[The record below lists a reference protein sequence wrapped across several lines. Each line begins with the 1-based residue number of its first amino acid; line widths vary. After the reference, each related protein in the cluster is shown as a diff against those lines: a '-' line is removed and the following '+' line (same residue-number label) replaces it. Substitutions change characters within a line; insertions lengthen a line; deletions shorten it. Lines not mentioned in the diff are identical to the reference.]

1 MQDKLDDKEPEK
13 EVEVPKYLPK
23 EGTPALAIIRALRNE
38 IPHCLQKDELKE
50 VAQPFC
56 AESFKETGS
65 SSAWKATMI
74 LLKKK
79 IISKSK
85 KGSSEFYTLTEKGEE
100 LADLMGADEEDSRIL
115 INDLKLIGIEAAFMQ
130 KAIVRAFRSKASLVE
145 TLRERETVEQK
156 MNVLRQTPYL
166 IFVNFFTQAKFLED
180 KIYTEK
186 TRKLRQN
193 TKKIANFL
201 RYYGKI
207 HSKLPIFRDKSVKIH
222 TGQKKFIRE
231 FSWLS

>member
-1 MQDKLDDKEPEK
+1 MDKEASLCALAALKRDATEEDNFK
-13 EVEVPKYLPK
+13 LMVLFQQCSNRLREVEAT
-23 EGTPALAIIRALRNE
+23 G
-38 IPHCLQKDELKE
+38 
-50 VAQPFC
+50 FC

-65 SSAWKATMI
+65 SSAWEATTI

-100 LADLMGADEEDSRIL
+100 LADLMGADEEDSWIL

-156 MNVLRQTPYL
+156 MNVLRQTPL
-166 IFVNFFTQAKFLED
+166 DDSRVIP
-180 KIYTEK
+180 
-186 TRKLRQN
+186 
-193 TKKIANFL
+193 
-201 RYYGKI
+201 RYI
-207 HSKLPIFRDKSVKIH
+207 CSKLIDHFVP
-222 TGQKKFIRE
+222 
-231 FSWLS
+231 

>member
-1 MQDKLDDKEPEK
+1 MVIPS
-13 EVEVPKYLPK
+13 PSS
-23 EGTPALAIIRALRNE
+23 AIVRALRNE

-50 VAQPFC
+50 AAQPFC

-65 SSAWKATMI
+65 SSAWNWKATTI

-85 KGSSEFYTLTEKGEE
+85 KGSSEFYTLIEKGEE

-156 MNVLRQTPYL
+156 MNVLRQTPL
-166 IFVNFFTQAKFLED
+166 DDSRVIP
-180 KIYTEK
+180 
-186 TRKLRQN
+186 
-193 TKKIANFL
+193 
-201 RYYGKI
+201 RYI
-207 HSKLPIFRDKSVKIH
+207 CSKLIDHFVP
-222 TGQKKFIRE
+222 
-231 FSWLS
+231 